1 MPKLRILIADDHALM
16 LKGIRTLLEKEYE
29 IVGTASDGRQLVEA
43 ALTLRPDLIILDV
56 GMPQLHG
63 FEAAKRIRTALPSTK
78 LIFLSM
84 HSSPMYLRKAMEA
97 GASAYVLKTG
107 AVEELGNAIRSVM
120 NGESYLSSGL
130 GSRLD
135 LLTNSG
141 KSSGTAGELTDRQME
156 ILQLIAEGRPSKE
169 IAHILNISTKTV
181 DFHRARIMA
190 RMGARSVAELVRA
203 AVEEGFIPAS
213 NHDILEPSAAGSHE
227 AKIPPASTGKTS
239 QDESSGPVPFV
250 A

>member
-1 MPKLRILIADDHALM
+1 MRILIADDHALM
-16 LKGIRTLLEKEYE
+16 LKGIRTLLEKQYE

-63 FEAAKRIRTALPSTK
+63 FEAAKRIRASLPSTK

-84 HSSPMYLRKAMEA
+84 HSSPMYLRKALEA

-107 AVEELGNAIRSVM
+107 AVEELGSAIRNVM
-120 NGESYLSSGL
+120 NGESYFSSGL

-141 KSSGTAGELTDRQME
+141 KSSGRAGELTDRQME
-156 ILQLIAEGRPSKE
+156 ILQLIAEGQPSKE

-190 RMGARSVAELVRA
+190 RMGVRSVAELVRA
-203 AVEEGFIPAS
+203 AVEEGFIPGS
-213 NHDILEPSAAGSHE
+213 DHGILKQPAANNDGG
-227 AKIPPASTGKTS
+227 KIPPASSGKTS
-239 QDESSGPVPFV
+239 QEDGSGPVPFV